1 MDFVDKYITSLPPDA
16 KNVVEYIIV
25 WVGFSTIVGI
35 VAKAIMFG
43 SARTTTT
50 VTILVGWLGTII
62 GWSIARIYT
71 DIEVEGDGT
80 QQLFAPATFL
90 VAVCGA
96 IILLLFHKLMA
107 GRMGIQK
114 DDD

>member
-1 MDFVDKYITSLPPDA
+1 MDFVDTYITSLPPRA
-16 KNVVEYIIV
+16 MGVVEYIIV

-35 VAKAIMFG
+35 VAKAIMLG
-43 SARTTTT
+43 RARTTTI

-71 DIEVEGDGT
+71 KIEVEGDGT
-80 QQLFAPATFL
+80 EQLYAPATFL
-90 VAVCGA
+90 IAVFGA
-96 IILLLFHKLMA
+96 ILLLLFHKLMA

-114 DDD
+114 EDD